1 VPATDPD
8 VGRQSD
14 PPVLPPAEPPRVV
27 PLATLDGRRTGG
39 GRAPDRVDDVDVSG
53 RMPGARLRALIA
65 SVLLLGGTLML
76 AAGALVAPA
85 AAQPGPAVGVTTVTG
100 AITPVT
106 EEHLGD
112 TLIAAADQGLD
123 ALVVVLDTP
132 GGLVAST
139 RLIVQHLLDAP
150 LPVIVY
156 VAPSGADA
164 GSAGTFITLAAHVA
178 AMAPATTIGA
188 ATPVDLEGGEVGD
201 KIVENAAAFAQAI
214 AEERGRDVDFAVAS
228 VREGRSITASAA
240 LDEGVIDLI
249 ASDLTEL
256 LTALEGQQV
265 DVRGEAVTLRTA
277 DATTVELEMT
287 RLRQILQLLA
297 DPNVAFILL
306 SLGTLAILYEIA
318 NPGLGLGGVIGV
330 ASLVLALFSLSVL
343 PVNYAGAALVV
354 LAAAMFIAELFM
366 PGIGVGAAGGT
377 LALLLGGL
385 FLFQGESGIGVD
397 WWVLIPTVGV
407 AFGLAL
413 LAAVMVARTRG
424 IRSRAGSDDLL
435 GRETTVE
442 NAAAG
447 EPRGKVGGSFWRLRP
462 EDGAGPLRDGDRVTV
477 VERRNLDLIVVPS
490 NEHARRVATSDR
502 PASPRR
508 S

>member
-1 VPATDPD
+1 
-8 VGRQSD
+8 
-14 PPVLPPAEPPRVV
+14 
-27 PLATLDGRRTGG
+27 
-39 GRAPDRVDDVDVSG
+39 VDVTG
-53 RMPGARLRALIA
+53 RMPGARLRAAFALA
-65 SVLLLGGTLML
+65 CLVAGLVLLSVGPVVGS
-76 AAGALVAPA
+76 A
-85 AAQPGPAVGVTTVTG
+85 AAQPAGAVGVTRISG

-106 EEHLGD
+106 EEHLRD
-112 TLIAAADQGLD
+112 TLDRAAAQELA

-139 RLIVQHLLDAP
+139 RLIVQHFLDAP
-150 LPVIVY
+150 LPVVVH

-188 ATPVDLEGGEVGD
+188 ATPVDMEGGEVGD

-214 AEERGRDVDFAVAS
+214 AEERDRDVDFAVAS
-228 VREGRSITASAA
+228 VREGRSITAATA
-240 LDEGVIDLI
+240 LEEGVIDLI
-249 ASDLTEL
+249 ASDLDDL
-256 LTALEGQQV
+256 LDAVDGREV
-265 DVRGEAVTLRTA
+265 DVRGETVSLRTA
-277 DATTVELEMT
+277 QATTVELEMT

-397 WWVLIPTVGV
+397 WWVLLPTVAV

-447 EPRGKVGGSFWRLRP
+447 QPRGRVGGSFWRLRP
-462 EDGAGPLRDGDRVTV
+462 EEGADPLRDGDLVTV

-490 NEHARRVATSDR
+490 DEAARRAASTDR
-502 PASPRR
+502 PPASRR